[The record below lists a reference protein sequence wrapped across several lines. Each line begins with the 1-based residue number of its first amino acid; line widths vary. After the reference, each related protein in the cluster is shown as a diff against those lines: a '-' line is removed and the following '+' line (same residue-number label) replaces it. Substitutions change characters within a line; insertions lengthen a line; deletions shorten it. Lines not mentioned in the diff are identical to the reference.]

1 MISSG
6 LIYDQL
12 SYGGLLWYI
21 PLELGAQNIEALC
34 GFWGLLWWLRWS
46 RICLH
51 CWRPGLNPGV
61 RKIQYSCL
69 ENAMDRGAW
78 QV

>member
-21 PLELGAQNIEALC
+21 PLELGAQNIEAFC
-34 GFWGLLWWLRWS
+34 GFLGLPWWLRWS

-51 CWRPGLNPGV
+51 C
-61 RKIQYSCL
+61 
-69 ENAMDRGAW
+69 
-78 QV
+78 